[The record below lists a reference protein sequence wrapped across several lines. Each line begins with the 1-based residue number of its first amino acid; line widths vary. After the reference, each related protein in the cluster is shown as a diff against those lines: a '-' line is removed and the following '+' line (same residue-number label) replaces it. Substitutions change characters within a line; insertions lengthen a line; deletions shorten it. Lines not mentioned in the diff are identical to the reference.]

1 MSSQAID
8 NEEVVLSGLIN
19 AALAVRPQA
28 HAPYSHFQV
37 GAAILSRSGETF
49 VGCNVENASF
59 SLTICAERVAA
70 GTAVTSGA
78 REWQAVAVAS
88 RGGVTPCGA
97 CRQFLAEFGNDLI
110 VLCVDAE
117 TKAVTRF
124 RLSEL
129 LPHSFSKDAFAT

>member
-1 MSSQAID
+1 MSSQTID
-8 NEEVVLSGLIN
+8 NEDVVLSGLIN
-19 AALAVRPQA
+19 AALAVRLQA

-49 VGCNVENASF
+49 VGCNIENASF

-70 GTAVTSGA
+70 GTAVTSGVRA
-78 REWQAVAVAS
+78 WQAVAVAS

-117 TKAVTRF
+117 TKAVR
-124 RLSEL
+124 RYQLSEL
-129 LPHSFSKDAFAT
+129 LPHSFSKDALAT